1 MVFHYSFYLKQK
13 LFVVKQRYTSTGS
26 MHVTFTFDFSG
37 KIRYIGDIS
46 IHYSKS
52 KERKEMVGFNGTVT
66 ILVITASL
74 LLGSCAPRQFIKTD
88 FNSIITDAQSYKG
101 QYIEIEGSV
110 DFKHPRWG
118 FSTWYF
124 MLNEDGKKIRC
135 YENNYRVTSWS
146 HVSNALRKAVY
157 KKEKIIVRGKFN
169 LGYKNEPQIELDFI
183 EYGGVSYNT
192 DHKPP
197 SIRMPF

>member
-1 MVFHYSFYLKQK
+1 
-13 LFVVKQRYTSTGS
+13 
-26 MHVTFTFDFSG
+26 
-37 KIRYIGDIS
+37 
-46 IHYSKS
+46 
-52 KERKEMVGFNGTVT
+52 
-66 ILVITASL
+66 
-74 LLGSCAPRQFIKTD
+74 
-88 FNSIITDAQSYKG
+88 IITDAQSYKG